1 MAISFK
7 DKIAYVNK
15 FADKSDEKLQKV
27 IKLSVNIESP
37 KLNLTDAQK
46 DKIKS
51 SLQTA
56 FERIKKI
63 ENEKG
68 GSKEAGKKLKT
79 PNLLQLAKQIKQKQG
94 ITFEQART
102 KAKQAFAAKKSGQA
116 NAIQAVL
123 QDFKKKVGKIEYS
136 RATTY
141 VSNGVTRSTDIKRD
155 MERPA
160 LKAGK
165 RKVTTQGSTTNAY
178 GTFKNKV
185 GKVYY
190 ESRANRMDVNQPS
203 KKRYPKLAKGGRP
216 IEARFEDKAYVKGN
230 PIGKKAVIPIQMDKN
245 FSFYEYMQN
254 FKKPTGF
261 NVMGI
266 KDGKSVKLND
276 APVSKKEADKMYDQA
291 KRNGYSEVQIE
302 GVVFGDGGMT
312 NFSEAYVIVKEN
324 RDEANDFEGLVFSEE
339 DFMEWLAQKSEEEG
353 EELDE
358 DDYKLISVS
367 VYNPKKMAD
376 GGFVAVGEKDGYWTI
391 MTKPTTKEKA
401 QKMLDIGFL
410 PKGEIGKVV
419 TVEEAKDHKKVI
431 GREYLAE
438 GGTLAGSLDVD
449 NIGFGVMAKGG
460 RTATNY
466 AGKKSKETWGKHDL
480 SKMYDNNL
488 DLIADLVDYIQDLRK
503 DVGESNARDF
513 VYELMDV
520 LKEGKITYNDGA
532 TLKFEKGG
540 MFKVGDKVSSS
551 MFTEGVIES
560 KKKLGD
566 ETLYFVTYQSS
577 ENPNKN
583 NSTVLRESEMTKIR
597 KSKMARGGLT
607 EHGLKI
613 GDKILSGRVIGT
625 TIRVR
630 NENSNEDAR
639 VDLNKGKRIKL
650 AYDAKT
656 KKYVE
661 KKADGGKVQYNRRK
675 K

>member
-63 ENEKG
+63 EDEKG
-68 GSKEAGKKLKT
+68 VSKGEGKKLKT

-136 RATTY
+136 RATT
-141 VSNGVTRSTDIKRD
+141 GTDIKRD

-203 KKRYPKLAKGGRP
+203 KKRYPKLGDGGYTPKYAKGGQMSGHFTFLPYKTEGNMYISTKLQGESPDSVMVRGV
-216 IEARFEDKAYVKGN
+216 EGKLKG
-230 PIGKKAVIPIQMDKN
+230 
-245 FSFYEYMQN
+245 
-254 FKKPTGF
+254 
-261 NVMGI
+261 
-266 KDGKSVKLND
+266 
-276 APVSKKEADKMYDQA
+276 
-291 KRNGYSEVQIE
+291 
-302 GVVFGDGGMT
+302 
-312 NFSEAYVIVKEN
+312 
-324 RDEANDFEGLVFSEE
+324 
-339 DFMEWLAQKSEEEG
+339 
-353 EELDE
+353 
-358 DDYKLISVS
+358 DDYKSAEYVAMVIMQEHPYVDRLEIIKRGASVMK
-367 VYNPKKMAD
+367 N
-376 GGFVAVGEKDGYWTI
+376 
-391 MTKPTTKEKA
+391 
-401 QKMLDIGFL
+401 
-410 PKGEIGKVV
+410 
-419 TVEEAKDHKKVI
+419 KKVAAFI
-431 GREYLAE
+431 RSNDNKDSYKIEYYAD

-449 NIGFGVMAKGG
+449 NIGFGIMA
-460 RTATNY
+460 
-466 AGKKSKETWGKHDL
+466 
-480 SKMYDNNL
+480 
-488 DLIADLVDYIQDLRK
+488 
-503 DVGESNARDF
+503 
-513 VYELMDV
+513 
-520 LKEGKITYNDGA
+520 
-532 TLKFEKGG
+532 KGG

-560 KKKLGD
+560 KKKMGD
-566 ETLYFVTYQSS
+566 DTMYFVTYQSS

-597 KSKMARGGLT
+597 KSKMARGGLA
-607 EHGLKI
+607 EHGLKK
-613 GDKILSGRVIGT
+613 GDTITDDMSWEDSVVVKNEKSGTRAKV
-625 TIRVR
+625 
-630 NENSNEDAR
+630 N
-639 VDLNKGKRIKL
+639 LNTGERKE
-650 AYDAKT
+650 AKMA
-656 KKYVE
+656 K
-661 KKADGGKVQYNRRK
+661 GGKVQYNRRK